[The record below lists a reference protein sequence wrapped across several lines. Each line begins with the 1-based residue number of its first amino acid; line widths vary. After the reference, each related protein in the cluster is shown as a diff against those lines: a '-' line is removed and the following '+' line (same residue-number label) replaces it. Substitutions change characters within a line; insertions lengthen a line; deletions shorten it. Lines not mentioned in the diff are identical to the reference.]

1 MVIYRLQNLQSSYRR
16 SSNPL
21 RNSSFRPCRLRCK
34 DHRALQVLSFPYIA
48 GVGRTLNKDRSRLY
62 ESAFS
67 VNTVCRC
74 VVSHLASSHS
84 VSVSYLSIRLFCF
97 FCPCGRRISLK
108 GLLYYLTIV
117 RPLAGTECTPA
128 GAHTGAHATYTRIRE
143 VISFVV
149 GGLGAVSPSSDSG
162 IPLRYYC
169 TAVLRFD
176 TQKHSFRFSPCGH
189 WIESPQTS

>member
-1 MVIYRLQNLQSSYRR
+1 MAIYHQQNLQSSYRR
-16 SSNPL
+16 STNLL
-21 RNSSFRPCRLRCK
+21 RNSRRHLCRLNNK
-34 DHRALQVLSFPYIA
+34 GHRALVRNSVSYTA
-48 GVGRTLNKDRSRLY
+48 DVGRTWNKDRSRLY
-62 ESAFS
+62 ASTFS
-67 VNTVCRC
+67 IHTVCHC
-74 VVSHLASSHS
+74 VISHLATSHS

-128 GAHTGAHATYTRIRE
+128 GTHAGVRAAHTRIRE
-143 VISFVV
+143 VISFVA

-169 TAVLRFD
+169 TAVLRFE
-176 TQKHSFRFSPCGH
+176 TQKHSLRFSPCGH